1 MATVKIDGATVDMDD
16 PCALYQ
22 ALYAIKLKRIAGES
36 IEEGEIAS
44 PVTRRRMRYATVSL
58 SDLDAELSRLAS
70 ACDAKSGKRR
80 RGAASFHF

>member
-1 MATVKIDGATVDMDD
+1 METVKIDGAPVDMND

-36 IEEGEIAS
+36 VEEGEIAS

-58 SDLDAELSRLAS
+58 ADLDAELSRLAG
-70 ACDAKSGKRR
+70 ACNAKNGKRW